1 MRQKHNADLEVPKYL
16 KQKESNISK
25 ANKKSKHKH
34 QYEECLIRYKWNWE
48 ENKIHTSLNSYCIIC
63 GKINDRMKNSIVTD
77 YMKKVDT
84 PMGKR
89 IYASQ
94 RIRYMK
100 NIIIDYR
107 YFLWRIYVKINT
119 WRCCD
124 LNFRYE
130 DLNKEIFDKVVA
142 FSYSIGSGLGG
153 PGAMIMLTR
162 DGKEYIIGQEGFE
175 GDWLNPAHSGR

>member
-1 MRQKHNADLEVPKYL
+1 MKKGILSCVTADVDLEMENQDVYVWKQKKSFIFEHNSRDICGRGRGKELRQKHNADLEVPKYL

-89 IYASQ
+89 YI
-94 RIRYMK
+94 RISE
-100 NIIIDYR
+100 DT
-107 YFLWRIYVKINT
+107 L
-119 WRCCD
+119 
-124 LNFRYE
+124 YE
-130 DLNKEIFDKVVA
+130 KYHNRLPVFFVEDICKDKYLEV
-142 FSYSIGSGLGG
+142 L
-153 PGAMIMLTR
+153 
-162 DGKEYIIGQEGFE
+162 
-175 GDWLNPAHSGR
+175 